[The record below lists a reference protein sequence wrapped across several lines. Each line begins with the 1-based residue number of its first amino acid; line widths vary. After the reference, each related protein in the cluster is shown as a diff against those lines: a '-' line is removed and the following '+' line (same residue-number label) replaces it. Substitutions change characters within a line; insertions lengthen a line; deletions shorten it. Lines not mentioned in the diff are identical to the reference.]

1 MSARLAVLSISLLL
15 VLAPTSGRADEP
27 APADA
32 HAEMAAALEQ
42 QADLVPA
49 PPMLIAE
56 SVTPPRQEPAPD
68 RKGSGSQGA
77 AERAAHARSD
87 HEAHQLSAGRDEAAK
102 AAASEARQA
111 RSAAESAA
119 RQDESK
125 RAKDRA
131 AQHPHP
137 SRP

>member
-1 MSARLAVLSISLLL
+1 MSSRLAVLTISVLLA
-15 VLAPTSGRADEP
+15 LAPTPLRADEP

-42 QADLVPA
+42 QADLVP
-49 PPMLIAE
+49 
-56 SVTPPRQEPAPD
+56 TPPLLIGESAVPPRRELPPAH
-68 RKGSGSQGA
+68 KGAGSQGA

-87 HEAHQLSAGRDEAAK
+87 SEAQKLSAGQGEAAK

-111 RSAAESAA
+111 RAAAESAA

-131 AQHPHP
+131 TQHPHP
-137 SRP
+137 HP